1 MRASSLY
8 ICLLM
13 IDCMRVLSQEVGAGD
28 ADDVFDD
35 LFKKYGKVVY
45 KSGDQKRPTAE
56 ADDDSES
63 LSCKPTP

>member
-1 MRASSLY
+1 
-8 ICLLM
+8 M
-13 IDCMRVLSQEVGAGD
+13 IDCLRVLMQEVGAGD

-45 KSGDQKRPTAE
+45 KSGDQKRPAAE